1 METVTLILTLGVS
14 KVAPEPKESDTD
26 VSDGVVI

>member
-1 METVTLILTLGVS
+1 MDAVIPILTLGVS
-14 KVAPEPKESDTD
+14 KVAPEPKEPAID